1 MEWKEQAFIL
11 GTRQHGETSAI
22 VEVMTR
28 SHGRHM
34 GLVKGGRSRKMSAV
48 LQPGNKVIADWWA
61 RLDEHLGIFKIEP
74 VDFNASRMMLEPHA
88 LYALQLAAAH
98 IRLLPERDPYPALYD
113 ILELLINNMDDEL
126 ITGELMVRFE
136 IKLLEAVGFGLDL
149 SKCGATGKR
158 DNLKYVSPKSARAI
172 CAEAGEPWKDKLLP
186 LPEFLLKSSERP
198 ENFEDI
204 KQGFLLTGYFLT
216 RNVWNARG
224 IEPPEVRASFV
235 ESLSRFFHKG

>member
-22 VEVMTR
+22 VEVVTR

-61 RLDEHLGIFKIEP
+61 RLDEHLGMFKLEP
-74 VDFNASRMMLEPHA
+74 VDFSASRMMVEPHA

-113 ILELLINNMDDEL
+113 IFELLINNIDDEL

-136 IKLLEAVGFGLDL
+136 IKLLEATGFGLDL
-149 SKCGATGKR
+149 SKCGATGKHE
-158 DNLKYVSPKSARAI
+158 NLKYVSPKTARAI
-172 CAEAGEPWKDKLLP
+172 CEEAGEPWKDKLLP

-198 ENFEDI
+198 KNFEDI
-204 KQGFLLTGYFLT
+204 KQGFFLTGYFLT

-224 IEPPEVRASFV
+224 IEPPKVREGFI
-235 ESLSRFFHKG
+235 ESLSRFLNK

>member
-1 MEWKEQAFIL
+1 MQWKEQAFIL

-22 VEVMTR
+22 VEVLTR
-28 SHGRHM
+28 SHGRHL

-61 RLDEHLGIFKIEP
+61 RLDEHLGIFKLEP

-113 ILELLINNMDDEL
+113 IFELLIENSDSEL
-126 ITGELMVRFE
+126 IVGELMVRFE
-136 IKLLEAVGFGLDL
+136 MRLLEAMGFGLDL
-149 SKCGATGKR
+149 SKCGATGTR
-158 DNLKYVSPKSARAI
+158 ENLKYVSPKTARAI
-172 CAEAGEPWKDKLLP
+172 CAEAGAPWKDKLLP
-186 LPEFLLKSSERP
+186 LPEFLLKKSGRP
-198 ENFEDI
+198 EGVEDI
-204 KQGFLLTGYFLT
+204 KNGFLLTGYFLM

-224 IEPPEVRASFV
+224 IEPPKVRDRFI
-235 ESLSRFFHKG
+235 EMLSRVFGGD